1 MRCRALFRNFIPSA
15 AVAKWDVVTHSAE
28 ETIERGREIGS
39 KLKPPVLVLLFGEL
53 GAGKTTLT
61 KGIVSGLGAAEED
74 QVTSPTFTL
83 VHKYGDAATVYHVDL
98 YRVAD
103 FHDLESLGLEDF
115 FTEQAIVIVEWPE
128 KFSLRADWPVVRIQL
143 EHLGEEA
150 RRISITDESGALGSE
165 NTLLVPWVYS
175 PMI

>member
-1 MRCRALFRNFIPSA
+1 M
-15 AVAKWDVVTHSAE
+15 AKWQVVTHSAD
-28 ETIERGREIGS
+28 ETIQRGRELGAM
-39 KLKPPVLVLLFGEL
+39 LKPPALFLLFGEL

-61 KGIVSGLGAAEED
+61 KGIVGGLGAAEED

-98 YRVAD
+98 YRIAD

-115 FTEQAIVIVEWPE
+115 LTEQAIVIVEWPE

-143 EHLGEEA
+143 EHLGEDA
-150 RRISITDESGALGSE
+150 RRISITDESGALGNESALPASW
-165 NTLLVPWVYS
+165 THS
-175 PMI
+175 PMM

>member
-1 MRCRALFRNFIPSA
+1 M
-15 AVAKWDVVTHSAE
+15 AVSKWQTVTHSAD
-28 ETIERGREIGS
+28 ETIQRGRELGA
-39 KLKPPVLVLLFGEL
+39 KLKPPVLILLFGEL

-115 FTEQAIVIVEWPE
+115 LTEQAIVIVEWPE
-128 KFSLRADWPVVRIQL
+128 KFSLRADWRVVRIQL
-143 EHLGEEA
+143 EHLSEDA
-150 RRISITDESGALGSE
+150 RRISIAEESGGLGNTGALPE
-165 NTLLVPWVYS
+165 PWAYS
-175 PMI
+175 PMM

>member
-1 MRCRALFRNFIPSA
+1 
-15 AVAKWDVVTHSAE
+15 VAKWQVVTHFAD
-28 ETIERGREIGS
+28 ETIQRGRELGAM
-39 KLKPPVLVLLFGEL
+39 LKPPALVLLFGEL

-61 KGIVSGLGAAEED
+61 KGIVGGLGVAEED

-98 YRVAD
+98 YRIAD

-115 FTEQAIVIVEWPE
+115 LTEQAIVIVEWPE

-143 EHLGEEA
+143 EHLGEDA
-150 RRISITDESGALGSE
+150 RRISITDESGALGNESALPASW
-165 NTLLVPWVYS
+165 THS
-175 PMI
+175 PMM

>member
-1 MRCRALFRNFIPSA
+1 
-15 AVAKWDVVTHSAE
+15 VTKWQVVTHSAD
-28 ETIERGREIGS
+28 ETIQRGRELGAM
-39 KLKPPVLVLLFGEL
+39 LKPPALVLLFGEL

-61 KGIVSGLGAAEED
+61 KGIVGGLGAAEED

-98 YRVAD
+98 YRIAD

-115 FTEQAIVIVEWPE
+115 LTEQAIVIVEWPE

-143 EHLGEEA
+143 EHLGEDA
-150 RRISITDESGALGSE
+150 RRISITDESGAPGNESALPASW
-165 NTLLVPWVYS
+165 THS
-175 PMI
+175 PMM